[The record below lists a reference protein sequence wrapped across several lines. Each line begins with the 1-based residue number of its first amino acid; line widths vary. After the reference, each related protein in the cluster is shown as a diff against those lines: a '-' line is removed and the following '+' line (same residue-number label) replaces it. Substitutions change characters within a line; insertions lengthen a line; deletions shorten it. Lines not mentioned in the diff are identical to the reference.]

1 MRQFLLTFAI
11 ASLALGTIASAC
23 PGAPERRLNVV
34 FIVVDDLNNDL
45 GCYGHGTVK
54 SPHIDRLATRAMRFT
69 RAYCQYALCAPSRCS
84 FLSGLRPETTK
95 VFDLQTVLRTRIPDV
110 VFLPQLFRQNGY
122 FTAGMGK
129 VFHDTKQSD
138 AEQSWDFYQDKMGED
153 AQEAAAVK
161 KRYGYAQ
168 GKRPF
173 EWTRLDS
180 AGDKTRDAT
189 TARGIARFIEVK
201 ARTGVPFFVAAGF
214 HKPHLPWTAPAPY
227 FDLYPPERVAIAP
240 ERALKDIPAIAL
252 MTELTGNPAPR
263 SRAEAMAAYY
273 ACTSF
278 VDAQVGVLLETLD
291 RLQLWDNTVVV
302 LLSDHGYH
310 LGDHEG
316 LWAKLTAFEQAARVP
331 LLIAAPG
338 HGGQVELSH
347 RGAGGPVPDAGRAMP
362 AETTCPT
369 GRQKPRAAPDARRC
383 AVGRSRLPFS
393 LSRWRARQLGAHR
406 TLALHRVERR
416 QAGDRALRPRP
427 RSPRIHQ
434 CRARSNACRCRG
446 GTEATAERAKARAV
460 TARDF
465 RFSDSPHV
473 RRAAGRRSRR

>member
-316 LWAKLTAFEQAARVP
+316 LWAKLTAFE
-331 LLIAAPG
+331 
-338 HGGQVELSH
+338 
-347 RGAGGPVPDAGRAMP
+347 
-362 AETTCPT
+362 
-369 GRQKPRAAPDARRC
+369 
-383 AVGRSRLPFS
+383 
-393 LSRWRARQLGAHR
+393 
-406 TLALHRVERR
+406 
-416 QAGDRALRPRP
+416 
-427 RSPRIHQ
+427 
-434 CRARSNACRCRG
+434 
-446 GTEATAERAKARAV
+446 
-460 TARDF
+460 
-465 RFSDSPHV
+465 
-473 RRAAGRRSRR
+473 